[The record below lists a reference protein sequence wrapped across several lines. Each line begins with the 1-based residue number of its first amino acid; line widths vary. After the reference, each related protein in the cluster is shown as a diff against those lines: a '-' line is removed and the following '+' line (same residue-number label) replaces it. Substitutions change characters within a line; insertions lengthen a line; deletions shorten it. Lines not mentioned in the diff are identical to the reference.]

1 MDKQRE
7 VRTLK
12 VLEQTKTN
20 VTEDQLASLY
30 QLMREHKDETNANKI
45 LDLYEKLTNNHFHV
59 SFTGHFSAG
68 KSSIINYLLEK
79 ELLPKSPIP
88 TSANIV
94 KITSGAGVARVFFNE
109 QSPVEY
115 DEPYDIDMI
124 KDYCMNKDTINQIEI
139 HTSDPIVPEHTYIVD
154 TPGIDAADDA
164 DRYMTE
170 SSLHLVDVLYYV
182 MDYNHVQ
189 SEINF
194 TFLKQIQDKNIPI
207 FLIINQVDKHN
218 EKELSFEQFAER
230 VEESFKQWSIYPE
243 RIYYSSVMN
252 QELSFNELPQIKKD
266 LFHLLHHHEA
276 VAKQVSNATE
286 QVIASHR
293 ELLEEAL
300 DTDSENATDG
310 AFSESKWN
318 DVIAKIEEIDQLE
331 HEFETEYMDEIDQ
344 TLKNA
349 YLMPAKLRE
358 LAHDFLE
365 SQDASFKVGGLFSAK
380 KKTEEAKETRLE
392 AFYQALYQS
401 MQTTI
406 IWKLRE
412 KLAQFIQDYQIA
424 NEYLRDMAQNYTIEL
439 TKDDLFTSL
448 KDGAQVN
455 GQYVLNYTNEL
466 SNRIKTLCKRKANDM
481 LAEMKVELA
490 NRSEEAREPLVR
502 EREQLSVLRESSV
515 AQSNLEAELADKISQ
530 ISAALSSEAKDE
542 TQITVVNEQL
552 ARRYQFVKEDAYE
565 VEKQI
570 AVEVKKEK
578 AMHETEVD
586 VQTRERELSSEEII
600 ANIDKT
606 LTQIS
611 DLADFD
617 SLVADLTAKKRKIE
631 DRSLT
636 VALFGAFSAGKSS
649 FSNALLGERVL
660 PVSPN
665 PTTAVINRIRPIT
678 DQYASGTVVIT
689 YKSANVLTDDLKNIT
704 KEFSPQANN
713 FIDLVEWIKREKMYE
728 NEQLSHVYQSYLLA
742 ILDGYNDRKDLLGKE
757 EQISL
762 GDFAAYV
769 TDESIAAYIEAV
781 DLYYDNELT
790 RNGITL
796 VDTPGANSV
805 NARHTN
811 VAFDYIKD
819 ADAILYVTYYNHAVT
834 SADRDFLIQLGRVK
848 ESFEL
853 DKMFFIV
860 NAADLAADA
869 VELKLVLNYVEEQLL
884 QYGIRNPQIYP
895 LSSKLS
901 LEQKEANE
909 ELNEQMLAFESTF
922 QHFVEHDLHALTYEA
937 VIWDMKRA
945 ESRIDK
951 VIQSA
956 KLDEQAKET
965 MVEELE
971 TKRTE
976 ALNLIAGKTVEN
988 LIERTEERIE
998 RQLHF
1003 VKERLYIRFHDM
1015 FQEHFNPT
1023 TITEN
1028 GRQAQTQLQANRNRL
1043 VDYVGYELLQEV
1055 RAVSLRLE
1063 SYINKLFK
1071 DHYEQMSDELRMIDE
1086 SMTIANFEEER
1097 FTTPEYAQA
1106 FTQINMAL
1114 FQNALKVFKNLRS
1127 YFEENEREQM
1137 KDLFY
1142 EALEPEV
1149 ITYLNEQEVIMQD
1162 SYKAQLIS
1170 NYEQILSKIK
1180 EEVATIMTHQITMLH
1195 TEVDYEIYTEKL
1207 SHISSIVSQLDK

>member
-1 MDKQRE
+1 M
-7 VRTLK
+7 
-12 VLEQTKTN
+12 LEKTKTN
-20 VTEDQLASLY
+20 VTEGQLASLY
-30 QLMREHKDETNANKI
+30 HLMREHKDEANANKI

-109 QSPVEY
+109 QNPVEY

-207 FLIINQVDKHN
+207 YLIINQVDKHN

-230 VEESFKQWSIYPE
+230 VEDSFKQWSIYPE
-243 RIYYSSVMN
+243 RIYYSSVMK
-252 QELSFNELPQIKKD
+252 QDLSFNELSQIKED

-276 VAKQVSNATE
+276 VGKQVSNATE
-286 QVIASHR
+286 QIIASHR
-293 ELLEEAL
+293 ELLEESLASASK
-300 DTDSENATDG
+300 DVPDG
-310 AFSESKWN
+310 AFDEAKWN
-318 DVIAKIEEIDQLE
+318 DVLAKIEEIEQRE
-331 HEFETEYMDEIDQ
+331 QKFEAEYMDEIDQ

-365 SQDASFKVGGLFSAK
+365 SQDASFKVGGLFGAK
-380 KKTEEAKETRLE
+380 KKTAEAKEARLD
-392 AFYQALYQS
+392 AFYQALNQS

-412 KLAQFIQDYQIA
+412 KLAQIIQDYQIA
-424 NEYLRDMAQNYTIEL
+424 NEELRDMAQNYTIEF
-439 TKDDLFTSL
+439 TKDDLFNSL

-466 SNRIKTLCKRKANDM
+466 SNQIKTLCKRKANDM
-481 LAEMKVELA
+481 LAEMKAELA
-490 NRSEEAREPLVR
+490 ERAEEEVKPLVT
-502 EREQLSVLRESSV
+502 EREQLAVLRESSL
-515 AQSNLEAELADKISQ
+515 AHSNLEAELTEKMAE
-530 ISAALSSEAKDE
+530 ISAVLSSEAKDKS
-542 TQITVVNEQL
+542 QITIVNEQL
-552 ARRYQFVKEDAYE
+552 ATRYHFVKEDAYE

-570 AVEVKKEK
+570 AVETEKEK
-578 AMHETEVD
+578 TIDEAEDDNHMSKRD
-586 VQTRERELSSEEII
+586 LSSEEII

-606 LTQIS
+606 IAQIS
-611 DLADFD
+611 DLADFE
-617 SLVADLTAKKRKIE
+617 SLVADLQAKKTKIE

-636 VALFGAFSAGKSS
+636 IALFGAFSAGKSS

-678 DQYASGTVVIT
+678 DQYKSGTVVIS
-689 YKSANVLTDDLKNIT
+689 YKSDHVLTDDLKNIT
-704 KEFSPQANN
+704 KEFLPEANN
-713 FIDLVEWIKREKMYE
+713 FIELVEWIKREKMYE
-728 NEQLSHVYQSYLLA
+728 NEQLSHVYQAYLLA

-762 GDFAAYV
+762 DDFAAYV

-781 DLYYDNELT
+781 DLYYDNALT

-860 NAADLAADA
+860 NAADLAADET
-869 VELKLVLNYVEEQLL
+869 ELNLVLNYVEEQLL

-909 ELNEQMLAFESTF
+909 ELNEQMASFESNF

-937 VIWDMKRA
+937 AIWDMKRA
-945 ESRIDK
+945 ESRIDN

-965 MVEELE
+965 MMKDLE
-971 TKRTE
+971 TKRKE
-976 ALNLIAGKTVEN
+976 ALNLIAGKKVAN

-1003 VKERLYIRFHDM
+1003 VKERVYIRFHDM

-1071 DHYEQMSDELRMIDE
+1071 DHYEQMTEELRLIDE

-1127 YFEENEREQM
+1127 YFEQNEREQM
-1137 KDLFY
+1137 KELFY
-1142 EALEPEV
+1142 DALEPEIV
-1149 ITYLNEQEVIMQD
+1149 HYLNEQQLIMQD
-1162 SYKAQLIS
+1162 DYLAQLTS
-1170 NYEQILSKIK
+1170 SYEQILNEIK
-1180 EEVATIMTHQITMLH
+1180 EEVTTIVTHQITMLT
-1195 TEVDYEIYTEKL
+1195 TEIDYESYANKL
-1207 SHISSIVSQLDK
+1207 EQVSSIVSQLDR